1 LKIDINR
8 IEIIA
13 TVFIKSLLTSLCQR
27 EEFPSLA
34 KRGDLPAR
42 SRFGEGRGEIFLING
57 NSILIF
63 LIKQEKNYE

>member
-8 IEIIA
+8 LEIIT
-13 TVFIKSLLTSLCQR
+13 TVFVKSLLTSLCQR
-27 EEFPSLA
+27 EKFPSLA

-42 SRFGEGRGEIFLING
+42 SRFGEGRGEIFLINV

-63 LIKQEKNYE
+63 LIKQENKP